1 MLSMMCSLLRL
12 VSKNITFAFFFAS
25 LNQRLSEMWEKKCDF
40 TVTIN
45 KPISSFPTG
54 KGYGLHTK
62 RKGKVLSK
70 FETML
75 VKNMAVVP
83 HFPCLLNVA
92 CVLDAFATTR
102 ELLPECP

>member
-1 MLSMMCSLLRL
+1 MLSVMCSLLWL

-25 LNQRLSEMWEKKCDF
+25 LSQRLSEMWEKKCDF

-45 KPISSFPTG
+45 KPISSSPTG
-54 KGYGLHTK
+54 KGYVLHTK
-62 RKGKVLSK
+62 RNGKVLSN

-83 HFPCLLNVA
+83 HLLCLLDVA
-92 CVLDAFATTR
+92 CVVAFATMR
-102 ELLPECP
+102 KFKVL